1 MTTLVYEYFDVL
13 NFKAETGV
21 QLYRV
26 CRGKDNFGFNST
38 PNGIVFSPDGNFL
51 TSRGREVIS
60 DVCIKSLIVKRNRNI
75 NGGNIF

>member
-1 MTTLVYEYFDVL
+1 MTLIDEDFDVL

-60 DVCIKSLIVKRNRNI
+60 DVCIQSLIVKRNRNI
-75 NGGNIF
+75 NDIGIF